1 MFFVVW
7 LRIPKPT
14 PNPQIFQESACHQ
27 KLGCFAAVSDGFGS
41 SVREMIFT
49 YGMAVLKLAGETVS
63 GSKYDMQLSLQC
75 GELAILYVLSSIYTV
90 LILI

>member
-1 MFFVVW
+1 
-7 LRIPKPT
+7 
-14 PNPQIFQESACHQ
+14 
-27 KLGCFAAVSDGFGS
+27 
-41 SVREMIFT
+41 MIFT